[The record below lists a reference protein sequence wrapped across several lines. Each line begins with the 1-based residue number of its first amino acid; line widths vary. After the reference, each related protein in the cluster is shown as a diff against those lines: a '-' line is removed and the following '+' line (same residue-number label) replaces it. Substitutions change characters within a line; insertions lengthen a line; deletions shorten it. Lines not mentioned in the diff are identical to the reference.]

1 MIMLKVKFQSNIN
14 GVVEDRTGNIDT
26 ATIRNTL
33 DMQPEELSEGKSIK
47 INEESGCDEK
57 DEDVPGEVTLAKTS
71 H

>member
-1 MIMLKVKFQSNIN
+1 MLKVKFQSNIN